1 MAEYIDKKQAIDRI
15 ASCYC
20 MNCEHSNGIL
30 CRACE
35 HQDDM
40 DLIDDMP
47 AADVQPVD
55 RWISVDDR
63 LPPIEKL
70 YSSMVCI
77 CCTRKGYVLPL
88 RYVYTTVRKK
98 EVYRWERMDGALWG
112 DDVAY
117 WQPLPEPPKQ

>member
-20 MNCEHSNGIL
+20 MDCEHSNGIL

-47 AADVQPVD
+47 AVDVQPVK
-55 RWISVDDR
+55 RGKWLHFNS
-63 LPPIEKL
+63 
-70 YSSMVCI
+70 
-77 CCTRKGYVLPL
+77 
-88 RYVYTTVRKK
+88 
-98 EVYRWERMDGALWG
+98 DGIIFCSECKHE
-112 DDVAY
+112 AY
-117 WQPLPEPPKQ
+117 WDTDYGQQLFDYCPYCGARMIKDGDTDA